1 MRRGIKGLAN
11 SVLVSGCLGLAG
23 LGLAEGSAHATTPT
37 GPGPAVYCTFD
48 GECSYSW
55 CPGER
60 LPQPDVKW
68 DMNVCHEWFTAS
80 GDSYGGTKVGFIT
93 RDGRPDDGS
102 GGALSQH

>member
-1 MRRGIKGLAN
+1 MKIRNARLATT
-11 SVLVSGCLGLAG
+11 VLVAGGLGLAG
-23 LGLAEGSAHATTPT
+23 LGLADGSAQATTDT

-48 GECSYSW
+48 GECSFSW

-68 DMNVCHEWFTAS
+68 DMSVCHEWFTAS
-80 GDSYGGTKVGFIT
+80 GDTYGGIKVGFFT
-93 RDGRPDDGS
+93 REGRPDDGS